1 MATAAEPE
9 TDYPADEEFET
20 DVLPVRRRPR
30 LPIVTTLLVL
40 AAMAAAA
47 FAGGVEIQKHY
58 GASSSSSSTS
68 AASSAAGPRGGA
80 GFAGFGARGAA
91 GGGAP
96 GGFGGGAPAGGAG
109 GTPTAG
115 LVTLI
120 KGSTLYVTDFSGNTI
135 KVSTPKGLRVSK
147 TVTSSVKNI
156 HPGDSVVVVA
166 TKTKGGY
173 VARSVTVNNANG

>member
-1 MATAAEPE
+1 MTTAAG
-9 TDYPADEEFET
+9 TDYPADDAFET

-30 LPIVTTLLVL
+30 LPIVTALLVL
-40 AAMAAAA
+40 AAIAAAA
-47 FAGGVEIQKHY
+47 FVGGVEIQKHY
-58 GASSSSSSTS
+58 GASSASTS
-68 AASSAAGPRGGA
+68 AASGAAGATRGGGFA
-80 GFAGFGARGAA
+80 GFAGRGATRGRA
-91 GGGAP
+91 F
-96 GGFGGGAPAGGAG
+96 GGFGGGGAGAAG
-109 GTPTAG
+109 GTTTAG

-120 KGSTLYVTDFSGNTI
+120 KGSTLYVTDFTGNTI

-173 VARSVTVNNANG
+173 VARSVTVNSG